1 MESDRMVPKPWAS
14 HVASLCLNFP
24 LQKMG
29 TIRKTSWLEWSEIV
43 YVKEVACVVA
53 SLQDG
58 PQSSLASAVCVFVES
73 PPTLSQS

>member
-1 MESDRMVPKPWAS
+1 
-14 HVASLCLNFP
+14 
-24 LQKMG
+24 MG
-29 TIRKTSWLEWSEIV
+29 TVLKTSWLGWSEIV

-73 PPTLSQS
+73 SPTLSQS